1 MAYINAEQ
9 VKAIRQTLK
18 ETFPKDRF
26 GCRKQDYS
34 SVHITVKKSDLDW
47 SNLFTDLEVS
57 MANEKYMLSLANIEA
72 YRPKTHRI
80 LREWMAQNPD
90 KWEEHW
96 GDKDRINIFFTAEQ
110 IEYINKLNDISKT
123 APFKK
128 GVGELWFDKSDSMTD
143 YFHIAWYVWIRID
156 ETLNPL
162 LKEVVKT

>member
-34 SVHITVKKSDLDW
+34 SVHITVKKSGLDW

-72 YRPKTHRI
+72 YRPKLTESFVNGWLKI
-80 LREWMAQNPD
+80 LTSGRNTGGTKIALISFSLPN
-90 KWEEHW
+90 KS
-96 GDKDRINIFFTAEQ
+96 NISA
-110 IEYINKLNDISKT
+110 N
-123 APFKK
+123 
-128 GVGELWFDKSDSMTD
+128 
-143 YFHIAWYVWIRID
+143 
-156 ETLNPL
+156 
-162 LKEVVKT
+162 